1 MRLSSSQ
8 AKTIKDTVT
17 RVVDSGARVW
27 LFGSRLDDA
36 LRGGDIDLYVETD
49 QVMPNRI
56 ETLCRLEGALIMGMG
71 WVKDADGHLEI
82 ALVRRP
88 RAGGDPENSTAWI
101 SASAGKTGFSMCPE
115 VFIGVRKLR
124 DQLIDA
130 PDHPQTSASSFRRR
144 PESRDIL

>member
-56 ETLCRLEGALIMGMG
+56 ETLCRLEGALIMALGDRKLDILM
-71 WVKDADGHLEI
+71 KDA
-82 ALVRRP
+82 RTR
-88 RAGGDPENSTAWI
+88 
-101 SASAGKTGFSMCPE
+101 
-115 VFIGVRKLR
+115 
-124 DQLIDA
+124 DA
-130 PDHPQTSASSFRRR
+130 PIFRIAR
-144 PESRDIL
+144 EQGVLL